1 MILISRDDVQNIAPT
16 LLEGILK
23 LLREYRAKSMSVETL
38 ILIAKVGTF
47 LMKRWEVVHRQLL
60 A

>member
-38 ILIAKVGTF
+38 ILIAKVGTL
-47 LMKRWEVVHRQLL
+47 LMKRWEVVHRQ
-60 A
+60 